1 MIGPFKR
8 MRYEEAIEWL
18 AQKAAE
24 GETKALNKE
33 GQVHT
38 FGMDI
43 EEGNL
48 SKETTLMGQ
57 PLRDSWSIQSVN
69 RSFSLTS
76 LVLLKPSTC
85 NLIHMIL
92 VSPNPLISLF
102 LASGKSSAD
111 PCGIHLYN
119 SISYVPVSLIMKLS

>member
-1 MIGPFKR
+1 

-48 SKETTLMGQ
+48 SKETTLME
-57 PLRDSWSIQSVN
+57 
-69 RSFSLTS
+69 
-76 LVLLKPSTC
+76 
-85 NLIHMIL
+85 
-92 VSPNPLISLF
+92 
-102 LASGKSSAD
+102 
-111 PCGIHLYN
+111 
-119 SISYVPVSLIMKLS
+119 